1 MSTLATAQRQ
11 SRYNAWANKVMFDG
25 VAALPA
31 GEATKERKT
40 LFKTM
45 VGTLNH
51 NLVVGLIFQAHLQ
64 QKEHGFKA
72 RNAVVE
78 GELDKLRAA
87 QGALDQWFIDWTN
100 QQSEASLQEMQ
111 DFTFVNGTKAAMSKL
126 DMLLHVVGHN
136 SYHRGCV
143 AEQFF
148 QVPARPPQM
157 DLTVYLCE
165 AGLS

>member
-1 MSTLATAQRQ
+1 MTDLANAGRLA
-11 SRYNAWANKVMFDG
+11 RYNAWSNKVMFDA

-51 NLVVGLIFQAHLQ
+51 NLVVGLIFQAHLERR
-64 QKEHGFKA
+64 EHGFKA
-72 RNAVVE
+72 RNVVVQA
-78 GELDKLRAA
+78 ELEALRAA
-87 QGALDQWFIDWTN
+87 QSSLDAWFIDWTGK
-100 QQSEASLQEMQ
+100 QTDASLGETMS
-111 DFTFVNGTKAAMSKL
+111 FAFVNGTPATMSRL
-126 DMLLHVVGHN
+126 DMLQHVVTHN
-136 SYHRGCV
+136 SYPRGWV

-148 QVPARPPQM
+148 AVPARPPQM

-165 AGLS
+165 AGGR